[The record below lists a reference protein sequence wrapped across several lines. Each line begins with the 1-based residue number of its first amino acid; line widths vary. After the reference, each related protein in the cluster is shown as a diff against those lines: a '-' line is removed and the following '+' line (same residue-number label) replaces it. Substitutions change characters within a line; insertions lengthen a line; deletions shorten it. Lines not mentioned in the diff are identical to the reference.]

1 MVEYYLES
9 GEKWTPEW
17 IELESGNLLRK
28 HPLKL
33 NGEVDWDIVNKEAEN
48 QIPLYLNDNWDS
60 PYDEENNTIIWN
72 EKRRNIKSAKGLGRN
87 DKCFCGSNKKFK
99 KCCLNKLR

>member
-1 MVEYYLES
+1 MDLILES
-9 GEKWTPEW
+9 GLKWIPVW
-17 IELESGNLLRK
+17 DELLNGELIRR
-28 HPLKL
+28 HPLKN